1 MSEANFIGQLVALAR
16 ALGNPDKDY
25 TILGEGNVSGKE
37 VRESFWVK
45 ASGTSLG
52 TLTENELIQVYFDPI
67 HELLVKDQLSDKAIK
82 NGLQAAKVDPN
93 IVSMPSVETFL
104 HAILLQLKEI
114 NFIGHTHPTAVN
126 SILCSVNAEEAF
138 SGSLFPDQIVYCGPM
153 PLYIPYTDPG
163 LPLAQK
169 IRREINAYFSE
180 WGLPPK
186 IILMQ
191 NHGLIALGKTAAEVE
206 QITAMSVKAANVI
219 LGAYAMGGPH
229 FLSKE
234 NVDRIYTRPD
244 ELYRKEMWESK

>member
-1 MSEANFIGQLVALAR
+1 MEKTNFMGQLVGLAR
-16 ALGNPDKDY
+16 TLGSPDKDY
-25 TILGEGNVSGKE
+25 TILGEGNVSGRE
-37 VRESFWVK
+37 ESESFWVK

-52 TLTENELIQVYFDPI
+52 TLTEGDLVQVYFDPI
-67 HELLVKDQLSDKAIK
+67 QRLLANDHLSDDAIK
-82 NGLQAAKVDPN
+82 KGLQAAKVDPDQKP
-93 IVSMPSVETFL
+93 MPSVETFL
-104 HAILLQLKEI
+104 HAILLQLKGI
-114 NFIGHTHPTAVN
+114 HFVGHTHPTAVN

-153 PLYIPYTDPG
+153 PLFIPYTDPG
-163 LPLAQK
+163 LPLAQT
-169 IRREINAYFSE
+169 IHREINAYFSE

-219 LGAYAMGGPH
+219 LGTYVMGGPH

>member
-1 MSEANFIGQLVALAR
+1 MSKVNFMGQVVALAR
-16 ALGNPDKDY
+16 ALGNQDKDY
-25 TILGEGNVSGKE
+25 TILGEGNVSAKE
-37 VRESFWVK
+37 ESESFWVK

-52 TLTENELIQVYFDPI
+52 TLTEDDLVHVYFDPI
-67 HELLVKDQLSDKAIK
+67 HDLLAKDHLRDDAIK

-104 HAILLQLKEI
+104 HAILLQLKGI
-114 NFIGHTHPTAVN
+114 HFIGHTHPTAVN
-126 SILCSVNAEEAF
+126 SILCSVNAEAAF

-153 PLYIPYTDPG
+153 PLFIPYTDPG
-163 LPLAQK
+163 LPLAKK
-169 IRREINAYFSE
+169 IRREINAYLSE

-186 IILMQ
+186 MILMQ

-206 QITAMSVKAANVI
+206 QTTAMTVKAAKVI

-244 ELYRKEMWESK
+244 EQYRKEMWESK